1 MAAGCGRGL
10 GFGQTASQRQAFA
23 LGLKVRESRCRAGAE
38 EGMTMLLDLTSGLAQ
53 SCLILPQPA
62 SPAVLGRHDSPLE
75 KIARFLAEM
84 AGIGQ

>member
-1 MAAGCGRGL
+1 
-10 GFGQTASQRQAFA
+10 
-23 LGLKVRESRCRAGAE
+23 
-38 EGMTMLLDLTSGLAQ
+38 MTMLLDLTSGLAQ